1 MRRDKGVYIIGLPGT
16 GKSTLML
23 SMIRQ
28 DILNGKGVCLI
39 DPHGDL
45 AEKVL
50 RYVPRERVADTVYFN
65 PLVTPIGLNLFAS
78 SSDKE
83 KQIIASDLFLVFKRL
98 TGEADLV
105 QADAILKRAI
115 QLLLEIPGA
124 TFHDL
129 YRLMTDDYY
138 RHSLI
143 QQITNPSIRDFWVN
157 VWPTYRHPETERP
170 IVTRMSEFDANQ
182 TLQQVLS
189 TTSPFKVYDLIR
201 GKKIFIANI
210 SKTELG
216 RDASAALGTLLVSQY
231 QLAAFRQGQLPEGQ
245 RVPCYTYID
254 EFQNFKTSAFNEIII
269 ECRKFQLCLTLAHQK
284 LKDLDEETKSGIEA
298 IGTYIFFRLTTTDAH
313 KFGKEVGK
321 HTADDLMNL
330 DDYTAIIRPGKPVLS
345 TKFEPEPPPPLPKG
359 FVKEIIEHTRMTY
372 PSFAAPSVAPPA
384 VRAVPPPRDPD
395 ADPEPTAFPQD

>member
-1 MRRDKGVYIIGLPGT
+1 
-16 GKSTLML
+16 ML

-50 RYVPRERVADTVYFN
+50 RYVPRERISDTVYFN
-65 PLVTPIGLNLFAS
+65 PLVTPVGLNLFATS
-78 SSDKE
+78 SEKE
-83 KQIIASDLFLVFKRL
+83 KQIVASDLFLVFKRL
-98 TGEADLV
+98 TGEGDLV

-138 RHSLI
+138 RHALI
-143 QQITNPSIRDFWVN
+143 EQVAVPSIRDFWTN
-157 VWPTYRHPETERP
+157 VWKTYRHPDAERP
-170 IVTRMSEFDANQ
+170 IVTRMSEFDTNQ

-189 TTSPFKVYDLIR
+189 TASPFKVYDLLR
-201 GKKIFIANI
+201 KKKIFIANI

-231 QLAAFRQGQLPEGQ
+231 QMAAFRQGELPENQ
-245 RVPCYTYID
+245 RTPCYMYID

-269 ECRKFQLCLTLAHQK
+269 ECRKFQLCLTLANQK
-284 LKDLDEETKSGIEA
+284 LKDLDDDTKSGIEA

-313 KFGKEVGK
+313 KYSKEVGK
-321 HTADDLMNL
+321 HSAEDLMNL
-330 DDYTAIIRPGKPVLS
+330 DDYNAIIRPGRPGLS
-345 TKFEPEPPPPLPKG
+345 KKFETEEPPPAPRG
-359 FVKEIIEHTRMTY
+359 FRKEIIEHTRRLY
-372 PSFAAPSVAPPA
+372 PAISKGDTARAASAAPI
-384 VRAVPPPRDPD
+384 RRDT
-395 ADPEPTAFPQD
+395 DPEPTPFPQV